1 MMKGHHH
8 SINNLEMRDDEGT
21 PSQHPP
27 LGDEG

>member
-8 SINNLEMRDDEGT
+8 GIHHLEMRDDEGT
-21 PSQHPP
+21 PSQHQ